1 MLNELHGGNGP
12 ELLGV
17 AEVEGDDVFA
27 QLLADTGNPHLKVV
41 TDPTPPTDLRA
52 IDVSIAYDDRK
63 LRVVDHTSHIVHLRY
78 PTRDLFEVTF
88 EVIETSDPLVVIA
101 SHWPSRRQGKEHS
114 EPSRMTVPSLP
125 A

>member
-63 LRVVDHTSHIVHLRY
+63 LRVVDHTSHIGPLRY

-88 EVIETSDPLVVIA
+88 EVI
-101 SHWPSRRQGKEHS
+101 
-114 EPSRMTVPSLP
+114 
-125 A
+125 